1 MTRNTLLP
9 ALSSADASRRASPDK
24 MQQKSRCR
32 TPTLLML
39 EDVRGRLF
47 DSAQPGVKFES
58 EQDGSP
64 RDLVKVFE
72 VQTALK
78 VDESGQD

>member
-1 MTRNTLLP
+1 
-9 ALSSADASRRASPDK
+9 
-24 MQQKSRCR
+24 
-32 TPTLLML
+32 ML

-47 DSAQPGVKFES
+47 DSAQQDVKQES

-64 RDLVKVFE
+64 RDFVKVFE

-78 VDESGQD
+78 VDESG